1 MVKEKTETSIGVNTV
16 EDIRLDKK
24 VTVRSIAPWNTG
36 SARKTTQGDI
46 GIPPKGTVL
55 LSREEVIAQAQNGN
69 RLLTGIDGVGS
80 HATWYVEDQF
90 ARNELSFDIDSKT
103 QTFLTEDIIKKV
115 FELKTQKSFEDNIK
129 KIAITRAEKAFLM
142 SMIKPLN
149 LNDYQKIA
157 FCIEYTGMKP

>member
-1 MVKEKTETSIGVNTV
+1 MVKEKSEASISDNAV
-16 EDIRLDKK
+16 EDVRLDKK
-24 VTVRSIAPWNTG
+24 ITVRSIAPWNTG
-36 SARKTTQGDI
+36 AARKTTPGDV

-80 HATWYVEDQF
+80 HATWYVEDLF
-90 ARNELSFDIDSKT
+90 TRNELSFDIDDKK
-103 QTFLTEDIIKKV
+103 QAFLTEDVIKKA
-115 FELKTQKSFEDNIK
+115 FDLKTQKAFEDSIK
-129 KIAITRAEKAFLM
+129 KNVITRAEKAFLM
-142 SMIKPLN
+142 NTIKSLR